1 MADPRF
7 NVPFHESSFD
17 APPSPNFFDF
27 DLSNTSLPQLQTHDQ
42 HDEVQQGGGNND
54 HNYSESD
61 PMIQDHIVHDSSF
74 PYGGGRNFE
83 AGGSSSQM
91 HGDGFQSQHHANENL
106 GGGSQSQNNQVLALD
121 YWPVPPAPFFC
132 SCCQVLREIVHTNGI
147 KFEKLEIHG
156 RLGVISH
163 AIHHKNISRGS
174 TSNPQYEMIEYV
186 LVLATTFVFCG
197 NFVEESFCQR
207 NIEEVKQFLIQYCQ
221 GQSSA
226 GYFIM
231 QDPMSI
237 YYDALCT
244 GLDWT
249 EDINDDFVDLNPS
262 APNAD
267 DTEQEADNERAPKLP
282 ISAQRER
289 AAKMQLSDV
298 SDYFHLPIDEAARQ
312 LNLSTTV
319 VKKICRKAGLARW
332 PHRKI
337 KSVWKQITILTRTLL
352 ESEDEESREN
362 TQAEIN
368 RLEHDM
374 IQHCGGIAP
383 TALNLENLDI

>member
-27 DLSNTSLPQLQTHDQ
+27 DLSNTSLPQLQQTHQ
-42 HDEVQQGGGNND
+42 HDGFQQGGSNND
-54 HNYSESD
+54 DDHHNYSEFD
-61 PMIQDHIVHDSSF
+61 PMIQDHTVHNSSF
-74 PYGGGRNFE
+74 HYGGGGGNFE

-91 HGDGFQSQHHANENL
+91 HGVGVQSQHANENL
-106 GGGSQSQNNQVLALD
+106 GGGSQIPNNQVLTLE

-132 SCCQVLREIVHTNGI
+132 SCCHVLREIVHTNGI

-156 RLGVISH
+156 RLGIISH
-163 AIHHKNISRGS
+163 VIHHKNISRGS
-174 TSNPQYEMIEYV
+174 SSNPQYEMID
-186 LVLATTFVFCG
+186 F
-197 NFVEESFCQR
+197 SQR
-207 NIEEVKQFLIQYCQ
+207 NIEEVKQFLIQYCM

-231 QDPMSI
+231 QDPMSV

-249 EDINDDFVDLNPS
+249 EDINDDFVDLNPTAS
-262 APNAD
+262 IAD
-267 DTEQEADNERAPKLP
+267 DTEQEADNERAAKLP

-289 AAKMQLSDV
+289 AAKMQLSDL
-298 SDYFHLPIDEAARQ
+298 SDYFHLPIDEAARKV
-312 LNLSTTV
+312 NLSATV

-332 PHRKI
+332 PHRKV
-337 KSVWKQITILTRTLL
+337 KSVWKQITILRRTIL

-368 RLEHDM
+368 RLELDM